1 MSHFKN
7 MVGSALVGLMMAGA
21 AYANPL
27 EIEVWHSLS
36 PVNKSEFE
44 KITRQFN
51 NEQQDV
57 RVKLKG
63 FASQAALQAEAA
75 KTVGNPQA
83 KRPELVQV
91 DDNHSPEFIAQRKN
105 IMPLYEL
112 LKQYP
117 IPDLKWF
124 LPQSTGFVRDAKGN
138 ILAFPYMSEIPV
150 MFINKDAYDKSGLNS
165 KRPGQTWIDLQ
176 ADLLALR
183 DKGNYECPYAV
194 SNQVNVHL
202 ENLAPINRS
211 QFATPN
217 NGLDGAK
224 NVALN
229 FDALYMRHLS
239 LMVSWKR
246 SDLLMAHSN
255 DNKPDDLFAQGK
267 CAVLMS
273 GSGSLGHFTSTRG
286 LNFAV
291 APLPYYAQVT
301 QKAGVPFVSG
311 SAFWVVAGHTPAQ
324 NKATATFLG
333 FLAKPVV
340 AAKWQQAT
348 GFLPLTDA
356 AYRAADVSFFNRIQG
371 ARELVEQ
378 MRQDNGKDHRGFRLN
393 NYHRVEKILD
403 EQFQAAISGK
413 VPPVAALN
421 NAMDQ
426 SKPLIGV
433 AGTTAAPS
441 KVSTKK

>member
-7 MVGSALVGLMMAGA
+7 MIGLAFAGLMAVGVA
-21 AYANPL
+21 HANPV

-36 PVNKSEFE
+36 PTNKSEFE
-44 KITRQFN
+44 KITRQYN
-51 NEQQDV
+51 NDQQEV
-57 RVKLKG
+57 RVKLKA
-63 FASQAALQAEAA
+63 FASQQALQAEAA
-75 KTVGNPQA
+75 KIVGNPQA

-117 IPDLKWF
+117 ISDLKWF
-124 LPQSTGFVRDAKGN
+124 LPQSTGFVRDPKGN

-150 MFINKDAYDKSGLNS
+150 MFINTDGYKKSGLDP
-165 KRPGQTWIDLQ
+165 KKPGHTWIDLQ

-183 DKGNYECPYAV
+183 DKGNYDCPYAV

-202 ENLAPINRS
+202 ENLAPVNRS
-211 QFATPN
+211 QFAIPN
-217 NGLDGAK
+217 NGLDGPK
-224 NVALN
+224 NVTLN

-246 SDLLMAHSN
+246 SDLLMANAN
-255 DNKPDDLFAQGK
+255 DNKPDELFAQGK
-267 CAVLMS
+267 CAVLMT

-301 QKAGVPFVSG
+301 QKPGAPFVSG

-324 NKATATFLG
+324 NKATASFLG
-333 FLAKPVV
+333 FLAKPVI
-340 AAKWQQAT
+340 ASKWQQAT

-371 ARELVEQ
+371 AKELVEL
-378 MRQDNGKDHRGFRLN
+378 MRQDHGKDQRGFRLN
-393 NYHRVEKILD
+393 NYHRVENILNT
-403 EQFQAAISGK
+403 QFEAAISGK

-421 NAMDQ
+421 NAIDQ
-426 SKPLIGV
+426 SKPLLSG
-433 AGTTAAPS
+433 GAPS
-441 KVSTKK
+441 TPTKAPAKK

>member
-1 MSHFKN
+1 LSHFKN
-7 MVGSALVGLMMAGA
+7 MVGLAVAGLMMVGNAL
-21 AYANPL
+21 ANPV

-75 KTVGNPQA
+75 KTVGNPKA

-117 IPDLKWF
+117 ISDLKWF

-150 MFINKDAYDKSGLNS
+150 MFINTSAYEKAGLNPS
-165 KRPGQTWIDLQ
+165 KPGHTWIDLQ

-202 ENLAPINRS
+202 ENLAPVNRS

-224 NVALN
+224 NVGLN

-246 SDLLMAHSN
+246 SDLLMANAN
-255 DNKPDDLFAQGK
+255 DNKPDELFAQGK
-267 CAVLMS
+267 CAVLMT
-273 GSGSLGHFTSTRG
+273 GSGSMGLFKSTRG

-301 QKAGVPFVSG
+301 QKPGAPFVSG

-324 NKATATFLG
+324 NKATSAFLG
-333 FLAKPVV
+333 FLSKPVI

-356 AYRAADVSFFNRIQG
+356 AYRAADVSFFSRIRG
-371 ARELVEQ
+371 AEELVEQ
-378 MRQDNGKDHRGFRLN
+378 MRRDNGKDHRGFRLN
-393 NYHRVEKILD
+393 NYHRVEQILD
-403 EQFQAAISGK
+403 QQFQAAITGK

-426 SKPLIGV
+426 SKPLLSGATV
-433 AGTTAAPS
+433 SNTSAKPS
-441 KVSTKK
+441 AKK